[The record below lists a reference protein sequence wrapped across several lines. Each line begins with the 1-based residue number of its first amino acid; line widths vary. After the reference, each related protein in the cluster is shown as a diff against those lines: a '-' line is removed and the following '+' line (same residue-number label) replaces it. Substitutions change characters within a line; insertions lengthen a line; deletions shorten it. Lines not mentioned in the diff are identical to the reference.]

1 MGNEWVAKQ
10 VFWTLENYF
19 DDLERVT
26 KNAPQGGSRISD
38 YKDKFSALAKSAPA
52 ISQIVSCGPAKLPSD
67 DEVDYASFYCHLQQF
82 VEELVTSEARSASQT
97 PAQ

>member
-26 KNAPQGGSRISD
+26 KNHPQSDSRNAI
-38 YKDKFSALAKSAPA
+38 YKSRFAALAKTAPE
-52 ISQIVSCGPAKLPSD
+52 ISLIVSCGLAKLPSD